1 MVVVIF
7 SIEFDVHTEYKLL
20 IVSMRVFQTMFDCVS
35 KFIRLKRW
43 LYEMLLGASA
53 MATIS
58 LEFQQ
63 DDVTLEIR
71 FIIKTQGSQ
80 TVWSIEIISSHKRDL
95 EWMIWS
101 ADHWLITV
109 YYCFQVVFSSLMIT
123 ARPNGWKMCLKL
135 TQTFVIPKNYV
146 IYSNRNQSS

>member
-1 MVVVIF
+1 
-7 SIEFDVHTEYKLL
+7 
-20 IVSMRVFQTMFDCVS
+20 
-35 KFIRLKRW
+35 
-43 LYEMLLGASA
+43 MLLGASA

-80 TVWSIEIISSHKRDL
+80 TVWSIEIISAHKRDL

-101 ADHWLITV
+101 ADH
-109 YYCFQVVFSSLMIT
+109 
-123 ARPNGWKMCLKL
+123 
-135 TQTFVIPKNYV
+135 
-146 IYSNRNQSS
+146 